1 MIISPRFVKII
12 ESCPQGVVRA
22 FSTWFL
28 NHLNNKYAKIHVTG
42 EENLADKDGAVIFI
56 CNHLSN
62 SDAIVLWRVLKK
74 WDPTF
79 VAGVKLNE
87 NPVTYLGMVVVKVTP
102 LIPNSADK
110 SGMAKIV
117 KLLKSG
123 ESVLMFPEGTRS
135 RQKTLIKAKPG
146 ISLFARMSKAKIV
159 PIGMHGTEKLLPI
172 SEDGEMGSETFHH
185 ADVYVNIGKPFEIAV
200 KNEDE
205 DRKVYE
211 ERATEEAMKK
221 IAELLPEEY
230 RGVYNK

>member
-12 ESCPQGVVRA
+12 ECCPQGVVRA

-87 NPVTYLGMVVVKVTP
+87 NPVTYLGMVAVKVTVI
-102 LIPNSADK
+102 IPNSADK
-110 SGMAKIV
+110 PGMAKVV
-117 KLLKSG
+117 KLLKGG

-135 RQKTLIKAKPG
+135 RKKALIKALPG

-159 PIGMHGTEKLLPI
+159 PIGIYGTEKLLPI

-185 ADVYVNIGKPFEIAV
+185 EDVYVNIGKPFEIAV
-200 KNEDE
+200 RNEDE

>member
-12 ESCPQGVVRA
+12 ECCPRGVVRG
-22 FSTWFL
+22 FSKWFL

-42 EENLADKDGAVIFI
+42 EENLADKNGAVIFI

-62 SDAIVLWRVLKK
+62 SDAIVLWKVLKK

-87 NPVTYLGMVVVKVTP
+87 NPVTYLGMVAVKVTVI
-102 LIPNSADK
+102 IPNSADK
-110 SGMAKIV
+110 PGMAKVV
-117 KLLKSG
+117 KLLKGG

-135 RQKTLIKAKPG
+135 RKKTLIKALPG

-159 PIGMHGTEKLLPI
+159 PIGIHGTEKLLPI
-172 SEDGEMGSETFHH
+172 SQDGEMGSETFHH
-185 ADVYVNIGKPFEIAV
+185 EDVYVNIGKPFEIAIRD
-200 KNEDE
+200 KDE

-211 ERATEEAMKK
+211 ERATDEAMKK

-230 RGVYNK
+230 RGVYK

>member
-1 MIISPRFVKII
+1 MIISPRIAKII
-12 ESCPQGVVRA
+12 ECCPKKVVIV
-22 FSTWFL
+22 FSKWFL

-42 EENLADKDGAVIFI
+42 EENLADKNGAVIFI

-110 SGMAKIV
+110 AGISRVV
-117 KLLKSG
+117 KLLKGG

-135 RQKTLIKAKPG
+135 REKALIKAKPG

-159 PIGMHGTEKLLPI
+159 PIGIHGTEKLLPI
-172 SEDGEMGSETFHH
+172 SEDEEMGSETFHH
-185 ADVYVNIGKPFEIAV
+185 EDVYVNIGKPFEIATR
-200 KNEDE
+200 NTDE

-211 ERATEEAMKK
+211 ERATYEAMEK
-221 IAELLPEEY
+221 IAELLPKQY
-230 RGVYNK
+230 RGVYDK